1 MTLNQCWVASECP
14 PYLEK
19 IDYLWYDANRITVT
33 RRNGEYKY
41 LMMSVPKKQI
51 RFRPVSQK
59 FFRKQRFH
67 FPRMSISLSTANS
80 FGGFINT
87 PERFEI
93 TTSQRKNGC
102 LMGQLLCTVVRP
114 NWEPHWNM
122 IFRKRRILVI
132 KDFQWTRL
140 SIILRHLFQGY
151 GKSIS
156 SGKVIREQRQCSSS
170 NI

>member
-1 MTLNQCWVASECP
+1 MTLNQCWILNKR

-59 FFRKQRFH
+59 FFLKQRFH
-67 FPRMSISLSTANS
+67 FRQTNISLSIVNS
-80 FGGFINT
+80 FRVFINT
-87 PERFEI
+87 PERSEI

-102 LMGQLLCTVVRP
+102 LMEQPLCTVVRP
-114 NWEPHWNM
+114 NWELHLNT
-122 IFRKRRILVI
+122 IFRRRKILAT

-140 SIILRHLFQGY
+140 SIILRYLFQGY

-170 NI
+170 NT